1 MGESPINP
9 HIMKII
15 KRTNEVV
22 KETRTDENGNT
33 MTTTQKVRKFSL
45 FWGFLNLEIVEEYHE
60 E

>member
-1 MGESPINP
+1 
-9 HIMKII
+9 MKII